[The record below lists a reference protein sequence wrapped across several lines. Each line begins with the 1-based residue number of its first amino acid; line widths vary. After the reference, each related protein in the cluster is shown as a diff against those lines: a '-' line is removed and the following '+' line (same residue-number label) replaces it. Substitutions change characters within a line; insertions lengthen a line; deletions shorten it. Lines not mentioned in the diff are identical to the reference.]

1 MMLMIND
8 GEILHNI
15 KPSTFFQNVSIQI
28 FEFEIYVLYAQI
40 AFYQMVH
47 TRAFLKV
54 CSISAVKCRNYLF
67 IYDNHIILMGSH
79 YFHMKTYV
87 KSRNH

>member
-40 AFYQMVH
+40 AFY
-47 TRAFLKV
+47 
-54 CSISAVKCRNYLF
+54 
-67 IYDNHIILMGSH
+67 
-79 YFHMKTYV
+79 
-87 KSRNH
+87 